1 MKITKI
7 ICDKCGTE
15 VQDNYTSVEYIDL
28 CISCSD
34 ELIKSIGAE
43 RISKYISQHSKVEK
57 TVESEALTTQT
68 TPDFNSLKSEEI
80 VDYSVRSQTLADI

>member
-28 CISCSD
+28 CLSCSD

-43 RISKYISQHSKVEK
+43 KISRYISQHSKLEK
-57 TVESEALTTQT
+57 TIESDIQAAPNL
-68 TPDFNSLKSEEI
+68 NSLKSEEI
-80 VDYSVRSQTLADI
+80 VEYDIKSQTLADI